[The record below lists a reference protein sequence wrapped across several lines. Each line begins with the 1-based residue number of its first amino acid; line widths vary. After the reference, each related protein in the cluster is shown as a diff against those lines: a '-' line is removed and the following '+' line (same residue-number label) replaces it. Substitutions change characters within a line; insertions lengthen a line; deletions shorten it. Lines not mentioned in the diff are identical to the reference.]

1 MKAPRAPVIMAQ
13 KSKKLLVC
21 NCEGTMPL
29 DAKALAKAWG
39 EDIHIHRQ
47 LCRAEIANF
56 ENAAAKGDR
65 LIVCCTQEAPLFSET
80 VDEGQHGTDLTFTNI
95 RERAGWSAEAKGAT
109 AKIAALIAEAALD
122 IPETRTSTLV
132 SEGRVL
138 VYGRDESAI
147 AAAKQLSSRLDAT
160 VLLARADDML
170 PPSVTDVA
178 LFKGVIR
185 DARGHFGAYQVTVD
199 GWAPPRPSSRSSLEF
214 DISKDGV
221 EFSYDIILDIS
232 GREPLFPAP
241 EKRDGYFRPDP
252 GNPAAVQKALFEIT
266 DQIGEF
272 EKPIYV
278 NFDANLCAHSRSGV
292 TGCTRCLD
300 NCPTSA
306 ISPNG
311 DVVAIDQYI
320 CAGCGNCAS
329 VCPTGAAS
337 YAAPPGEAVFQR
349 LRTLLGAYR
358 DAGGKRPV
366 LLVHDVHRGDEM
378 INMMGRFGRGLP
390 ARVLPFAINEVTQ
403 IGFDF
408 LSTAFAFGAER
419 LLLLTS
425 PRNSGEIDGLK
436 QQIGLMEA
444 ALTGLGYGS
453 GRIDLIDAEDPEAV
467 SDQLYGLA
475 AVSPMPAADFLPM
488 GGKRT
493 LITLA
498 LRHLHD
504 NAPEAKDVL
513 ALPQGAPFGTVN
525 VETEGCTLCL
535 ACVGACPTG
544 ALIDNPDTP
553 MLRFSEQACIQC
565 GLCRNTCPESVI
577 SLEARFNFT
586 EAARTEVL
594 IKEEEPFECV
604 SCGKPFG
611 GKSSIEKTIE
621 RLANHSMF
629 AGDEKALNRLRM
641 CSDCRVID
649 QFNVAAPMASKPRPL
664 PRTTEDYLAERD
676 ENK

>member
-1 MKAPRAPVIMAQ
+1 MAQ
-13 KSKKLLVC
+13 KGKKLLVC

-80 VDEGQHGTDLTFTNI
+80 VDEGPHDTDLTFTNI

-122 IPETRTSTLV
+122 IPDSRTSTLV

-138 VYGRDESAI
+138 VYGRGESAVE
-147 AAAKQLSSRLDAT
+147 AAKQLSSRLDAT
-160 VLLARADDML
+160 VLLARADDVL

-178 LFKGVIR
+178 LFKGVIGA
-185 DARGHFGAYQVTVD
+185 ARGHFGAYEVTVD
-199 GWAPPRPSSRSSLEF
+199 DWAPPRPSSRSSLEF
-214 DISKDGV
+214 DIPKDGV
-221 EFSYDIILDIS
+221 ELAYDIILDIS

-252 GNPAAVQKALFEIT
+252 GNPAAVQKALFEIA
-266 DQIGEF
+266 DLIGEF

-306 ISPNG
+306 ISPAG
-311 DVVAIDQYI
+311 DVVSIDQYI

-337 YAAPPGEAVFQR
+337 YATPPGEALFQR

-358 DAGGKRPV
+358 DAGGERPV
-366 LLVHDVHRGDEM
+366 ILVHDVHRGDEM
-378 INMMGRFGRGLP
+378 VNMMGRFGRGLP
-390 ARVLPFAINEVTQ
+390 ARVLPFAVNEVTQ

-419 LLLLTS
+419 LLLLIG
-425 PRNSGEIDGLK
+425 PGNRGDIDGLEE
-436 QQIGLMEA
+436 QVGLMEA

-453 GRIDLIDAEDPEAV
+453 GRIGIIDAEDPEAV
-467 SDQLYGLA
+467 SDQLYGLET
-475 AVSPMPAADFLPM
+475 VSPIPASGFLPM

-513 ALPQGAPFGTVN
+513 DLPQGAPFGTVN
-525 VETEGCTLCL
+525 VKTEGCTLCL

-594 IKEEEPFECV
+594 IKEEQPFECV
-604 SCGKPFG
+604 SCGKAFG

-621 RLANHSMF
+621 RLAGHSMF
-629 AGDEKALNRLRM
+629 AGDENALNRLRM
-641 CSDCRVID
+641 CPDCRVID
-649 QFNVAAPMASKPRPL
+649 QFKADEPMTSKPRPL

-676 ENK
+676 EHD